1 MTGNSNA
8 KGSSDDKQWLEI
20 YIEDNFIDFYAD
32 DFGVENSFII
42 LIQDNDPAK
51 SFCTFGDMVEEAL
64 TLPDQTYYQIEHAD
78 FAARYFQ
85 FSALGNSNPKS
96 AYCLPNPGISL

>member
-1 MTGNSNA
+1 MTGESNA
-8 KGSSDDKQWLEI
+8 KSGGDDKQWLEI
-20 YIEDNFIDFYAD
+20 YIEDNFIDFYVD

-51 SFCTFGDMVEEAL
+51 SFCIFGDMVEEAL
-64 TLPDQTYYQIEHAD
+64 TLSDQTYYQIEHAD

>member
-8 KGSSDDKQWLEI
+8 KGGGDDKQWLEI
-20 YIEDNFIDFYAD
+20 YIEDNSIDFYAD
-32 DFGVENSFII
+32 DFGIENSFII

-51 SFCTFGDMVEEAL
+51 SFCTFGDMVERAL
-64 TLPDQTYYQIEHAD
+64 TLPDQTYYKIEHAD
-78 FAARYFQ
+78 FEAKYFQ